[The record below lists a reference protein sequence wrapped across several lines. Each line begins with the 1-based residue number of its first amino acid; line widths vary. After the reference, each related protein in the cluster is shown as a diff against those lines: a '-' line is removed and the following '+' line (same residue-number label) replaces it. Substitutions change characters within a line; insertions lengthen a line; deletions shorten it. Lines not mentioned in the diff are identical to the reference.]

1 MSALPSVAVLG
12 AWIVALL
19 DLRSTDLARRVAASN
34 AVLAY
39 ARAYARAEGLDEA
52 HAIVVAFEALRG
64 PSGEHEAE
72 AVEALGGEAVVWPA
86 LRLVE
91 DRERDRAEEE
101 EHERQYE
108 AEVPWGGDV

>member
-1 MSALPSVAVLG
+1 MSAIPSVAVLG
-12 AWIVALL
+12 AWIAALL

-52 HAIVVAFEALRG
+52 HAIVVAFEALR
-64 PSGEHEAE
+64 EA
-72 AVEALGGEAVVWPA
+72 GGEDTAVASLRAVGVDPWPA

-91 DRERDRAEEE
+91 DRERDAAEER
-101 EHERQYE
+101 EHD
-108 AEVPWGGDV
+108 AMVPWGGDV